1 MKRRS
6 SGRVRAGEREAGN
19 GFPPPFDRDQGIP
32 APYQSS
38 DDDLAHLERFP
49 QGRKAELL
57 QQIRVLKPHENATLF
72 GDNDF
77 GHSILRLR
85 RARFGLIDLQCHDTA
100 FCTVWHR
107 QRLTLLGGLHSEVA
121 MLNWEFQ
128 DTGATT
134 TFAVW
139 RL

>member
-1 MKRRS
+1 M
-6 SGRVRAGEREAGN
+6 RAGEREAGN

-38 DDDLAHLERFP
+38 DDDLAHL
-49 QGRKAELL
+49 
-57 QQIRVLKPHENATLF
+57 
-72 GDNDF
+72 
-77 GHSILRLR
+77 
-85 RARFGLIDLQCHDTA
+85 DTA

-107 QRLTLLGGLHSEVA
+107 QRLMLLGGLHSEVA

-128 DTGATT
+128 DAGATT
-134 TFAVW
+134 TSAVW